1 MTAVALKPQPVP
13 DVTDAA
19 RALGRRGGRPKGSL
33 SSPLAAWIRAEVKQK
48 RREGWGRREA
58 FNIAA
63 DTEQRID
70 DDHFHL
76 KEWTAEEA
84 GIETVDEEGNDRPAV
99 VSWSNWK
106 KIWLEGGHG
115 NRFP

>member
-1 MTAVALKPQPVP
+1 MNAPFRPNEPADQVAE
-13 DVTDAA
+13 AA
-19 RALGRRGGRPKGSL
+19 RVLGKKGGRPKGSR
-33 SSPLAAWIRAEVKQK
+33 SSLLAAWIRAEVQQK

-63 DTEQRID
+63 DTEQKID
-70 DDHFHL
+70 KDHFQL

-84 GIETVDEEGNDRPAV
+84 GVETVDEEGNERPAV

-106 KIWLEGGHG
+106 KIWLEAGHG
-115 NRFP
+115 KRFP

>member
-1 MTAVALKPQPVP
+1 MTVAMRQPASV
-13 DVTDAA
+13 DQVAEAA
-19 RALGRRGGRPKGSL
+19 RLLGRKGGRPLGST
-33 SSPLAAWIRAEVKQK
+33 SSPLAAWIRTEVKEK

-63 DTEQRID
+63 DTEQKID
-70 DDHFHL
+70 RDHFL
-76 KEWTAEEA
+76 LSDWTADEA
-84 GIETVDEEGNDRPAV
+84 GIETVDEEGNDQPAV